1 MLGLADE
8 AFLKDAPTSIAQ
20 RDQSIRILGAH
31 RSVNAAGDIEPII
44 AQLAFKAGAFAGF
57 KIVLHLTC
65 LLNGNHR
72 GDGEGATGFGR
83 RRHPSHRQSF
93 RAVTAPSTEILT
105 WLRARSNGGWHQLR
119 LSVQNWLLEKPI
131 AGGRGGLF
139 GVRSLSTI
147 DSHNGI
153 AAIP

>member
-20 RDQSIRILGAH
+20 RDQSIRIMGAH

-44 AQLAFKAGAFAGF
+44 ARLALAGAFAGF

-65 LLNGNHR
+65 LAHVRCAPSHRFGADIIVLNGNHR
-72 GDGEGATGFGR
+72 GDGEGGGTGFGR

-93 RAVTAPSTEILT
+93 RAVTAPSTEIFDVALSALG
-105 WLRARSNGGWHQLR
+105 WRLAPAWAARAKLVVGKSQ
-119 LSVQNWLLEKPI
+119 SK
-131 AGGRGGLF
+131 
-139 GVRSLSTI
+139 
-147 DSHNGI
+147 
-153 AAIP
+153 